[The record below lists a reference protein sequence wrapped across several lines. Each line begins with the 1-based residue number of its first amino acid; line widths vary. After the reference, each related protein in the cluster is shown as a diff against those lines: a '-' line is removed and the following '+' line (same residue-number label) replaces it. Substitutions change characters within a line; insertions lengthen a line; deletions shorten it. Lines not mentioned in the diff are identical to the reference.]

1 MDTFS
6 RNGLVFDVTDRGP
19 ADGPVVILLH
29 GFPQDRSAW
38 EQVTPLLHD
47 AGLRTLAPDQ
57 RGYSPRATPRG
68 RAAYVVP
75 ELVGD
80 VAALI
85 DASGASQVHLVGHDW
100 GGGVAWAARTALAD
114 RLSGVTVISTPH
126 TAAMLKSKS
135 QWPHSAYM
143 LGFQVPW
150 VAERA
155 VARTLWK
162 LYRSGG
168 VSREVAAHYV
178 ERFGDPSSLTGPLSW
193 YRAMPLEFR
202 GLSRGGG
209 GRRKQQVPTTYLWG
223 SRDPFLGREAAERT
237 AEFVSGDYEFR
248 QVDAHHW
255 LPETNPKDVADAI
268 LRLAS
273 PSS

>member
-1 MDTFS
+1 MDSFS
-6 RNGLVFDVTDRGP
+6 RNALVFDVTDEGP

-29 GFPQDRSAW
+29 GFPQDRTAW
-38 EQVTPLLHD
+38 SQVTPLLHE

-68 RAAYVVP
+68 RSAYVVR

-85 DASGASQVHLVGHDW
+85 EASGADTVHLVGHDW
-100 GGGVAWAARTALAD
+100 GGGVAWAARSALAD
-114 RLSGVTVISTPH
+114 RLNGVTVLSTPH

-155 VARTLWK
+155 VARTLGK

-168 VSREVAAHYV
+168 VSAEVARHY
-178 ERFGDPSSLTGPLSW
+178 EQRFANPHSLTGPLNW

-202 GLSRGGG
+202 GLEG
-209 GRRKQQVPTTYLWG
+209 GRSGSRSEVPTTYLWG
-223 SRDPFLGREAAERT
+223 SQDPFLGREAAERT

-248 QVDAHHW
+248 QIDAHHW
-255 LPETNPKDVADAI
+255 LPETNPRDVADAI
-268 LRLAS
+268 LRLAG
-273 PSS
+273 